1 MGIAALICWIITATV
16 GIYMLLVWLIENDPN
31 FPGAAPTRLPAAVVF
46 GHATLAVTGLGLWTA
61 YLFTGVGTL
70 AWATVGVLLTLAS
83 LGAALFSRWITVYR
97 TADAVPVPAGAI
109 PGLPEGQAGRPAE
122 QNFPVAVVA
131 AHGVFASL
139 TFTLVLLA
147 TLGIGT
153 PT

>member
-1 MGIAALICWIITATV
+1 VGIAALICWIITATV

-31 FPGAAPTRLPAAVVF
+31 FPGAAPTRLPAVVVF
-46 GHATLAVTGLGLWTA
+46 GHALLAVTGLGLWTA
-61 YLFTGVGTL
+61 FLFTGIGTL

-97 TADAVPVPAGAI
+97 TADAVPVSAVSI
-109 PGLPEGQAGRPAE
+109 PGLADVRSGQPAE

-131 AHGVFASL
+131 AHGVFASV

-147 TLGIGT
+147 ALGIGVT
-153 PT
+153 A